1 MKHILAVDI
10 GTTSA
15 KALVVSEAGE
25 VLATAQEY
33 YRTYNPEPDYAEQN
47 PEEIFEAVK
56 KVIRLAA
63 DAVMGR
69 VDGVSFSSAM
79 HSLILVDKNGAAISP
94 MITWADLRSKA
105 EAYALRDSD
114 AGKIIYSETGT
125 PIHPMSPLCKM
136 LWLKK
141 YESTLYKQAYK
152 FIGIREYIGYKFFGE
167 FSVDHSIAS
176 ATGLFNGTTMKWCEK
191 ALEVTGISGDR
202 LSNPCPVYSVSRA
215 SKEITTAL
223 GLPPDTPWILGAN
236 DGCLANLG
244 SDAMDG
250 ETLSVT
256 VGTSGAVRKAVKKIN
271 PDKEGRTF
279 HYLLDEENI
288 ITGGATNNGAV
299 LVQWFAESILKEKIN
314 VHSFGERAS
323 KVPAGSAGLIFL
335 PYVLGE
341 RAPVYSAEATGVFF
355 GVRRHHTTEHFMRAV
370 LEGVC
375 LALYSI
381 SEIVEGLTGNT
392 KKMMASGGFI
402 KSPHWVQIMSS
413 MFNKEVHVRG
423 SADASSL
430 GAALLGFK
438 ALGIK
443 TNFQFPTEKIFYPDL
458 SDHQVYQKYFSVYK
472 RLYPHLSTDFKAL
485 DQITDLKP

>member
-1 MKHILAVDI
+1 MKHTLAVDI

-15 KALVVSEAGE
+15 KALVVNESGE
-25 VLATAQEY
+25 VLSTAQEY
-33 YRTYNPEPDYAEQN
+33 YPTQNPEPDYAEQN
-47 PEEIFEAVK
+47 PDEIFSAVK
-56 KVIRLAA
+56 KIIRLAT
-63 DAVMGR
+63 DAVEGK
-69 VDGVSFSSAM
+69 VDSVSFSSAM
-79 HSLILVDKNGAAISP
+79 HSLILVDKVGSAISP
-94 MITWADLRSKA
+94 MITWADLRSKH
-105 EAYALRDSD
+105 EAYNLRHSE
-114 AGKIIYSETGT
+114 AGEIIYKETGT

-141 YESTLYKQAYK
+141 YQTDWFNKAHK
-152 FIGIREYIGYKFFGE
+152 FIGIREYIGYKLFGE
-167 FSVDHSIAS
+167 FTVDHSIAS
-176 ATGLFNGTTMKWCEK
+176 ATGLFNGGKLAWCEK

-202 LSNPCPVYSVSRA
+202 LSTPQSVYTISRPDKAIA
-215 SKEITTAL
+215 SML
-223 GLPPDTPWILGAN
+223 GIAPEVPWILGAN

-250 ETLSVT
+250 DTLSVT
-256 VGTSGAVRKAVKKIN
+256 VGTSGAVRKAVKKIM
-271 PDKEGRTF
+271 PDAEGRTF

-323 KVPAGSAGLIFL
+323 SVPAGAEGLIFL

-341 RAPVYSAEATGVFF
+341 RAPVYDAESTGVFF

-375 LALYSI
+375 FALYSI
-381 SEIVEGLTGNT
+381 SEIVEESTGLA

-402 KSPHWVQIMSS
+402 KSPHWVQMMAS
-413 MFNKEVHVRG
+413 MFDKEVHVRG
-423 SADASSL
+423 TADASSL

-438 ALGIK
+438 ALGVK
-443 TNFQFPTEKIFYPDL
+443 TNFQFPTEKIYYPDRA
-458 SDHQVYQKYFSVYK
+458 DHSIYQDYFSVYK
-472 RLYPHLSTDFKAL
+472 RLYPHLSSDFKAL
-485 DQITDLKP
+485 DKITDLIP